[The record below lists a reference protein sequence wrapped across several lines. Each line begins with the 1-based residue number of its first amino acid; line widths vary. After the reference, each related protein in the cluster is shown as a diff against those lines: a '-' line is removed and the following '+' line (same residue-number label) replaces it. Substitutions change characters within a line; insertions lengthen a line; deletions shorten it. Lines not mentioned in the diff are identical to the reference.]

1 MTQNKNEMVEFMETI
16 VAFVDSPEA
25 RESLGGDFCDAVKMM
40 VVSGVFFG
48 AVLALVEI
56 LKPKPKVRA
65 VVRPRPKFV
74 AGPLVVRRRKP
85 LLLPPASSTWESD
98 DVLRARNLLGVSSD
112 VTIDQIQN
120 AFTTKAKVLTA
131 LGADLTPLFRAA
143 CLLIVVTGS
152 KAIPGHAA

>member
-56 LKPKPKVRA
+56 TRPKRKVRP
-65 VVRPRPKFV
+65 VVPPRPRFV

-98 DVLRARNLLGVSSD
+98 EIRRARALLGVSSD
-112 VTIDQIQN
+112 ATIDQIQE
-120 AFTTKAKVLTA
+120 AFTAKAKVLAAIGT
-131 LGADLTPLFRAA
+131 DPMPLFHAA
-143 CLLIVVTGS
+143 CLLIVVIGS
-152 KAIPGHAA
+152 KAAPSHAA